1 MTIDTTPGGMTAV
14 IACMKEHVDNI
25 TVQVSA
31 CNTIMNLCYDNN
43 ERLQLLVQADGLGAI
58 VEAIQKHYSNEI
70 VRNEMSYILCTL
82 LEKNVKQHYV
92 SQQQQQQQHENG
104 DIDNEE
110 EYEEE
115 VFDEEA
121 L

>member
-1 MTIDTTPGGMTAV
+1 
-14 IACMKEHVDNI
+14 MKQHVDNI

-43 ERLQLLVQADGLGAI
+43 ERIQLLVEADGFGAI
-58 VEAIQKHYSNEI
+58 VQAIQTHYSNEM

-92 SQQQQQQQHENG
+92 SQQQQQQQHEG
-104 DIDNEE
+104 DEE

-115 VFDEEA
+115 VFEEEA

>member
-1 MTIDTTPGGMTAV
+1 
-14 IACMKEHVDNI
+14 MKEHVDNI
-25 TVQVSA
+25 AVQVSA
-31 CNTIMNLCYDNN
+31 CNTIMNLCYDNH
-43 ERLQLLVQADGLGAI
+43 ERIQLLVQADGFGAI
-58 VEAIQKHYSNEI
+58 VEAIQRHYSNEI

-92 SQQQQQQQHENG
+92 SQQQQH
-104 DIDNEE
+104 DNDEEDE

-115 VFDEEA
+115 VFEEEA